1 MKKKAIEKIPYL
13 GLKKLSRKKDVKYI
27 GITEIRI
34 VGHERHL
41 FLEVYRNKK
50 ESRETPL
57 VRIVLAKKD
66 FGTYWPEKEEWT
78 RQKIKPDSC
87 YGRVIWGEEHPT
99 WEQEKKENI
108 LQSTEDLE
116 RIKKFCKAN
125 VYDKEH
131 WWEYIYEHEDDIVI
145 TERQNRKHKAYMRR
159 QEALADRMTHTKEL
173 PEKEILDRAD
183 RLYFHNQ
190 HYLYYKK
197 HGCWAHIACSKC
209 GGVTDARWKS
219 GISYESQFQSWTE
232 EPREGHYGTCP
243 MCGARGEYKCQGK
256 VKGTHDKYIH
266 LFLGQKYKENGM
278 VIRYVE
284 VGKKWTLGFICG
296 DKGPEMYNA
305 SEELFGVEIA
315 RAYFE
320 PGKKVQID
328 YHKHNPY
335 TGKDFWDD
343 CNLYGTANIAIGAG
357 LIMSETYEEMK
368 GTIFQYS
375 ALQEYAKNVREV
387 NPIDYL
393 ERYSQ
398 TPQIEVLVKMGL
410 TDVVEKL
417 VKCYYGIVA
426 DENARRPD
434 QFLGIRR
441 ERVKQLI
448 RKQGD
453 IELLETMQ
461 MEKRQNQRWTD
472 EQVEHLTETGLRG
485 DQVELALKYMTMQ
498 KLLNRIERY
507 AGCEYGS
514 DCSRALA
521 QIRHTATTYADYLH
535 MRESL
540 GYDLNN
546 TVYQHPQNLAEEHMK
561 MLMQADKEK
570 EDKHLGEVT
579 EKYPNIRHDYKKLR
593 KKYFYED
600 DRYIIRPARSAEEIV
615 MEGRM
620 LHHCVGGA
628 GYLNKHNTGQ
638 THILMLRF
646 KDTPDIP
653 YITVEIDAKIPRIL
667 QWYGDKDKKPDKKNM
682 QSWLNTWLMKLK
694 TGTLTETIQS
704 AAIA

>member
-1 MKKKAIEKIPYL
+1 MKKKAIEKIPYF
-13 GLKKLSRKKDVKYI
+13 GLKKTSRKKDVKYI
-27 GITEIRI
+27 GVTAVKI
-34 VGHERHL
+34 VGHEKHL

-50 ESRETPL
+50 ESKEIPM
-57 VRIVLAKKD
+57 VRIVLTKKD

-99 WEQEKKENI
+99 WEREKKENI

-125 VYDKEH
+125 VYNEEH
-131 WWEYIYEHEDDIVI
+131 WWEYIYKHEDDIV
-145 TERQNRKHKAYMRR
+145 TTARRNREHKAYMRR
-159 QEALADRMTHTKEL
+159 QEALADRMAHTKEL

-219 GISYESQFQSWTE
+219 GISYESQFQRWTE

-256 VKGTHDKYIH
+256 VKGTCDKYIN

-278 VIRYVE
+278 VMRYVE

-305 SEELFGVEIA
+305 SEELSGVEIA

-328 YHKHNPY
+328 YHKHDPY
-335 TGKDFWDD
+335 MGKDFWDD
-343 CNLYGTANIAIGAG
+343 CNLYGMANIPIGAG

-375 ALQEYAKNVREV
+375 ALQEYAKSVREV

-434 QFLGIRR
+434 QFLGIRK

-448 RKQGD
+448 RKKGD
-453 IELLETMQ
+453 THLLGVMQ
-461 MEKRQNQRWTD
+461 MEKRQGQNWTD
-472 EQVEHLTETGLRG
+472 EQVCCG
-485 DQVELALKYMTMQ
+485 
-498 KLLNRIERY
+498 
-507 AGCEYGS
+507 
-514 DCSRALA
+514 
-521 QIRHTATTYADYLH
+521 
-535 MRESL
+535 
-540 GYDLNN
+540 
-546 TVYQHPQNLAEEHMK
+546 
-561 MLMQADKEK
+561 QAF
-570 EDKHLGEVT
+570 L
-579 EKYPNIRHDYKKLR
+579 
-593 KKYFYED
+593 
-600 DRYIIRPARSAEEIV
+600 
-615 MEGRM
+615 
-620 LHHCVGGA
+620 
-628 GYLNKHNTGQ
+628 
-638 THILMLRF
+638 
-646 KDTPDIP
+646 
-653 YITVEIDAKIPRIL
+653 
-667 QWYGDKDKKPDKKNM
+667 
-682 QSWLNTWLMKLK
+682 
-694 TGTLTETIQS
+694 
-704 AAIA
+704 